1 MAADAPMCRL
11 GAAPVGT
18 SRRGATAGQHLCA
31 RKRPMTL
38 TELRYLLAIVDA
50 DLNISAA
57 AQRVHGTQPSL
68 SRSLKQLEDELGFQV
83 FTRHG
88 RSLADIT
95 PAGREVV
102 EIARDRKSTR

>member
-1 MAADAPMCRL
+1 
-11 GAAPVGT
+11 
-18 SRRGATAGQHLCA
+18 
-31 RKRPMTL
+31 MTL

-88 RSLADIT
+88 RSLAEIT
-95 PAGREVV
+95 PAGREV
-102 EIARDRKSTR
+102 